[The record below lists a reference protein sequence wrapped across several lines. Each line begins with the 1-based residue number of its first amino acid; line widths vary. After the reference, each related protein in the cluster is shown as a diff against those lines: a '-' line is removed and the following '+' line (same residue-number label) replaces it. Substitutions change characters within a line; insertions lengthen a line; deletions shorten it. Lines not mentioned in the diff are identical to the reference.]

1 MSKKY
6 VGVRKQDEEKKP
18 DEVLDAE
25 DEKVEELK

>member
-6 VGVRKQDEEKKP
+6 VGVRKRP
-18 DEVLDAE
+18 MRYGNDEVLDAE